1 MFQWMPESV
10 GELVS
15 LKVVGRLTDAD
26 YFDILPKL
34 IAVADR
40 EGGLRLIADLSD
52 FEGVEWHLAY
62 EQSAFGK
69 PHWGKLKRVALVGT
83 HNWTILA
90 ARIAADV
97 SADVRIFAAGKY
109 AAALEWAKS
118 DVPDPVEV
126 PLAP

>member
-1 MFQWMPESV
+1 MPESA

-26 YFDILPKL
+26 YLETLPKL
-34 IAVADR
+34 IALAER
-40 EGGLRLIADLSD
+40 EGMFRLVADLSE

-69 PHWGKLKRVALVGT
+69 PHWGKLRRVALVGT
-83 HNWTILA
+83 QNWTILA
-90 ARIAADV
+90 ARIAADLP
-97 SADVRIFAAGKY
+97 ADVRIFDAAKY

-126 PLAP
+126 PLIP